1 MFVPITKTTSKFK
14 AIVSIAVI
22 SVHLIIYV
30 ILSFMTVDS
39 KRILVKLPVLQ
50 ADTNTIEIEPEV
62 ELPLI
67 TRKSAF
73 SVLKTYLFRL
83 ETQCLRFS
91 FINRLIFS
99 LRSRRLWSIEIQMH
113 NWKAIVAVRSS
124 LYYQSSNEKKL
135 FGTHYIF
142 YFFFIWSWLHKNR
155 GILVQVCLERVF
167 RRYDVIATYLVY
179 SCVSNVN
186 KSYFHIVASSC
197 FCSDAWRKQIHPF
210 YGFVWYKCFT
220 TSVWSKL
227 LCFARWAWR
236 KYPQLYAL
244 NRRL

>member
-50 ADTNTIEIEPEV
+50 ADTKTIEIEPEV

-99 LRSRRLWSIEIQMH
+99 LRSRRL
-113 NWKAIVAVRSS
+113 
-124 LYYQSSNEKKL
+124 
-135 FGTHYIF
+135 
-142 YFFFIWSWLHKNR
+142 
-155 GILVQVCLERVF
+155 
-167 RRYDVIATYLVY
+167 
-179 SCVSNVN
+179 
-186 KSYFHIVASSC
+186 
-197 FCSDAWRKQIHPF
+197 
-210 YGFVWYKCFT
+210 
-220 TSVWSKL
+220 
-227 LCFARWAWR
+227 
-236 KYPQLYAL
+236 
-244 NRRL
+244 